1 MRESDERA
9 PDGAVP
15 DSVLPDGVL
24 PDGPSPADT
33 GATSDPARR
42 PPLGPVDASMS
53 LINELLNRPLDPGYA
68 AAARRRARGE
78 RAGAAQRVVIG
89 LLAVALGVLV
99 GVAIT
104 NLRVPAA
111 ASAQAREELVHR
123 IDAANADAAGREARI
138 ARLRG
143 EVDALGARAA
153 SETGEDPSAAVAV
166 LGIEAGSVPM
176 TGPGLQVTLD
186 DAPDAAL
193 ADPEQAQR
201 GGAFAPGRIVA
212 RDVQAVVNA
221 LWESG
226 AEAIAINGQR
236 LTSTSAI
243 RHAGQAILVNYRP
256 LTRPYVIT
264 ALGPPT
270 LQSRFADGPGGAY
283 LAELSSAYRAV
294 TGTEAF
300 AAADRR
306 QVPAGPALSL
316 RYARPD
322 GQPAATQTTP
332 NGTSN
337 GTPNGT
343 GPTPGGKETTS

>member
-9 PDGAVP
+9 PDGA
-15 DSVLPDGVL
+15 LPDGALPDGAL
-24 PDGPSPADT
+24 PDGPGPADSG
-33 GATSDPARR
+33 GATSDPGGR
-42 PPLGPVDASMS
+42 PAPRGPVDASMS
-53 LINELLNRPLDPGYA
+53 LINELLQRPLDPGYA
-68 AAARRRARGE
+68 AAARRRDRGE
-78 RAGAAQRVVIG
+78 RAGPAQRVVIG

-99 GVAIT
+99 GVAIA

-123 IDAANADAAGREARI
+123 IDAANADAASREARI

-153 SETGEDPSAAVAV
+153 SERGEDPSAAVAV
-166 LGIEAGSVPM
+166 LGIQAGSVPM

-186 DAPDAAL
+186 DAPDASL
-193 ADPEQAQR
+193 ADPDQAQR
-201 GGAFAPGRIVA
+201 GSAFAQGRIMA

-283 LAELSSAYRAV
+283 LEELSSAYDAV

-300 AAADRR
+300 SAQDRR

-322 GQPAATQTTP
+322 GPAGAAETTP
-332 NGTSN
+332 NS
-337 GTPNGT
+337 T
-343 GPTPGGKETTS
+343 GPTPDGKETTS

>member
-9 PDGAVP
+9 PDGA
-15 DSVLPDGVL
+15 LPDGALPDGAL
-24 PDGPSPADT
+24 PDGPGPADSG
-33 GATSDPARR
+33 GATSDPGGR
-42 PPLGPVDASMS
+42 PAPRGPVDASMS
-53 LINELLNRPLDPGYA
+53 LINELLQRPLDPGYA
-68 AAARRRARGE
+68 AAARRRERGE
-78 RAGAAQRVVIG
+78 RAGPAQRVVNG

-99 GVAIT
+99 GVAIA

-111 ASAQAREELVHR
+111 ASER
-123 IDAANADAAGREARI
+123 
-138 ARLRG
+138 
-143 EVDALGARAA
+143 
-153 SETGEDPSAAVAV
+153 GEDPSAAVAV
-166 LGIEAGSVPM
+166 LGIQAGSVPM

-186 DAPDAAL
+186 DAPDASL
-193 ADPEQAQR
+193 ADPDQAQR
-201 GGAFAPGRIVA
+201 GSAFAQGRIVA

-283 LAELSSAYRAV
+283 LEELSSAYDAV

-300 AAADRR
+300 SAQDRR

-322 GQPAATQTTP
+322 GPAGAAETTP
-332 NGTSN
+332 NS
-337 GTPNGT
+337 T
-343 GPTPGGKETTS
+343 GPTPDGKETTS